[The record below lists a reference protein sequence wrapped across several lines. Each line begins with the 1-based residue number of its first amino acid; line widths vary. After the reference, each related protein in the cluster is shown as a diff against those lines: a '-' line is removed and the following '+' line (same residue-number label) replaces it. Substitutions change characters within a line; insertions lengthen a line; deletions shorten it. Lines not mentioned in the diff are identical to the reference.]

1 MKYSKLMLKSL
12 VIAVSIALTA
22 CNEHRDHLHVH
33 ATNTG
38 GKLGGSGAE
47 GTPPIPSPKPELPLP
62 VDPSPEPV
70 EPPPVPVEPPPVPV
84 EPPPVPVEPP

>member
-1 MKYSKLMLKSL
+1 MIFYLMIFINSKQFFGINEIISMKYSKLILKSL

-22 CNEHRDHLHVH
+22 CNEHRGHLHVH

-38 GKLGGSGAE
+38 GKLGESGVE

-62 VDPSPEPV
+62 VEPFPEPV
-70 EPPPVPVEPPPVPV
+70 
-84 EPPPVPVEPP
+84 